1 MTNNLVIFF
10 CLNWIILLLSLQF
23 INDSITF
30 KCIPQNH
37 VNVIEDYVEMNI
49 KELGGKNMIATSE
62 IGIDL
67 GTANI
72 LVYCKNKGITFNE
85 PSVVAIDTNTNKVL
99 AVGKEAKEMIGK
111 TPGRIVAIRPL
122 KDGVIA
128 DYQTTTE
135 MLRYVMGKALK
146 SAGFSLRKPNIVICT
161 PSGSTSVERR
171 AIQDAVRQAGA
182 KHVHLI
188 EEPVAAAIGAG
199 LPVDEP
205 VANVIVDIG
214 GGSTEVAIIS
224 YGGVVACHSVR
235 VGGDK
240 LDEDIIQYVRKEFN
254 VLIGER
260 TAEQVKIEIGFALID
275 HDELTMEI
283 RGRDLVTGLPKTIIL
298 SSYKIR
304 NAIKESLLQILE
316 AIRATLE
323 DSPAELS
330 GDIVDRGV
338 ILSGGGSLLNGV
350 QEWIGNEIAVPV
362 RLAPSPLESVALGT
376 GQALKFIGKL
386 PKA

>member
-1 MTNNLVIFF
+1 
-10 CLNWIILLLSLQF
+10 
-23 INDSITF
+23 
-30 KCIPQNH
+30 
-37 VNVIEDYVEMNI
+37 
-49 KELGGKNMIATSE
+49 MISTSE

-72 LVYCKNKGITFNE
+72 LVYSKNKGIALNE
-85 PSVVAIDTNTNKVL
+85 PSVVAIDTDTRKVL
-99 AVGKEAKEMIGK
+99 AVGTEAKEMIGK
-111 TPGRIVAIRPL
+111 TPGKIVAIRPL

-128 DYQTTTE
+128 DYDITTE
-135 MLRYVMGKALK
+135 LLRHVMRQASKKL
-146 SAGFSLRKPNIVICT
+146 GFAIRKPNVVVCT

-171 AIQDAVRQAGA
+171 AIHDAVRNAGA
-182 KHVHLI
+182 KKVHLI

-224 YGGVVACHSVR
+224 FGGVVACHSVR
-235 VGGDK
+235 IGGDR
-240 LDEDIIQYVRKEFN
+240 LDDDIIQYVRKEYN

-260 TAEQVKIEIGFALID
+260 TAELVKMEIGYALID
-275 HDELTMEI
+275 HEEMKMDI
-283 RGRDLVTGLPKTIIL
+283 RGRDLVTGLPKTISL
-298 SSYKIR
+298 TSYEIR
-304 NAIKESLLQILE
+304 DAMKESLLHILE

-338 ILSGGGSLLNGV
+338 ILTGGGSLLNGMQDWLS
-350 QEWIGNEIAVPV
+350 QEIVVPV
-362 RLAPSPLESVALGT
+362 HLASSPLESVAIGT
-376 GQALKFIGKL
+376 GKALKFIDKL
-386 PKA
+386 QTAVR

>member
-1 MTNNLVIFF
+1 
-10 CLNWIILLLSLQF
+10 
-23 INDSITF
+23 
-30 KCIPQNH
+30 
-37 VNVIEDYVEMNI
+37 
-49 KELGGKNMIATSE
+49 MISTSE

-72 LVYCKNKGITFNE
+72 LVYSKNKGIALNE
-85 PSVVAIDTNTNKVL
+85 PSVVAIDTDTRKVL
-99 AVGKEAKEMIGK
+99 AVGTEAKEMIGK
-111 TPGRIVAIRPL
+111 TPGKIVAIRPL

-128 DYQTTTE
+128 DYDITTE
-135 MLRYVMGKALK
+135 LLRHVMRQASKKL
-146 SAGFSLRKPNIVICT
+146 GFAIRKPNVVVCT

-171 AIQDAVRQAGA
+171 AIHDAVRNAGA
-182 KHVHLI
+182 KKVHLI

-224 YGGVVACHSVR
+224 FGGVVACHSVR
-235 VGGDK
+235 IGGDR
-240 LDEDIIQYVRKEFN
+240 LDDDIIQYVRKEYN

-260 TAEQVKIEIGFALID
+260 TAEQVKMEIGYALID
-275 HDELTMEI
+275 HEEMKMDI
-283 RGRDLVTGLPKTIIL
+283 RGRDLVTGLPKTITL
-298 SSYKIR
+298 TSYEIR
-304 NAIKESLLQILE
+304 DAMKESLLHILE

-338 ILSGGGSLLNGV
+338 ILTGGGSLLNGMQDWV
-350 QEWIGNEIAVPV
+350 SQEIVVPV
-362 RLAPSPLESVALGT
+362 HLASSPLESVAIGT
-376 GQALKFIGKL
+376 GKALKFIDKL
-386 PKA
+386 QTAVR